1 MEKRICIVGIVI
13 EDMEK
18 ATEVNDILHEYSD
31 LFVGRMGVPCKERKM
46 SVITLIADGTNNQI
60 NAMNGRLGKI
70 SGVKA
75 KVMVTK

>member
-18 ATEVNDILHEYSD
+18 ATEVNDILHEYSE